1 VLVFGRWKKRSCD
14 WKEEKEMVLA
24 VDKNP
29 LGLFGEF
36 N

>member
-1 VLVFGRWKKRSCD
+1 MLVFGCWKQSSCN
-14 WKEEKEMVLA
+14 WKEEKEVVLA
-24 VDKNP
+24 ADKNP